1 MSWMKLLLKGKKVA
15 GKVLKKAN
23 TSPKTNLPL
32 YGAVGSVV
40 GGRHIYHKAR
50 GKKTDWDVIKESGKK
65 IKTSLPKGEK

>member
-15 GKVLKKAN
+15 GKALKKAN
-23 TSPKTNLPL
+23 TPPKTNLPL

-65 IKTSLPKGEK
+65 IKKRLPKGEK